1 MPSERGKLGCPCDG
15 PALLPGAAAEG
26 CDASVMMATKK
37 NQRGPLLSLEL
48 LKPPGVPCPLP
59 CSIITTQWHQAII
72 ANGRQFLC

>member
-37 NQRGPLLSLEL
+37 NQCGPLLSLEL
-48 LKPPGVPCPLP
+48 FKPSGVLCLAPSLLSSGIRPL
-59 CSIITTQWHQAII
+59 
-72 ANGRQFLC
+72 